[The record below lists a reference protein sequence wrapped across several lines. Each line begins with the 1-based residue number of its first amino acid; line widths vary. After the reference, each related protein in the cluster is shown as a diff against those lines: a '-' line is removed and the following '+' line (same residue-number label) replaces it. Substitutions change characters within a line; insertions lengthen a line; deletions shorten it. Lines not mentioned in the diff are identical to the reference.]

1 MCRLYTRE
9 WLKYDLSRF
18 VLFVHI
24 EPLEMSTINSW
35 KRRSMNLA
43 SGHTHLASFY
53 STLRS
58 LSIPTEWFLNA
69 SWIKAKRL
77 ISVKMRPHYIGY
89 RSEAKFRLFWYVSK
103 AAAASLKLRETFVFM
118 NNLCGYW
125 KSSYNK
131 Q

>member
-1 MCRLYTRE
+1 MYTVHKRVAKVWFVQVCPLCSYWTSWNVHYQFLE
-9 WLKYDLSRF
+9 KTKYESGQWLHTFSKF
-18 VLFVHI
+18 LFHLTIVVHSNRMI
-24 EPLEMSTINSW
+24 SQCLLNKSKAFNICKNE
-35 KRRSMNLA
+35 
-43 SGHTHLASFY
+43 ASF
-53 STLRS
+53 
-58 LSIPTEWFLNA
+58 
-69 SWIKAKRL
+69 
-77 ISVKMRPHYIGY
+77 IGY